1 MTENRMAIKID
12 PEHVAHALRQEA
24 VEQLG
29 GAANEIVLD
38 FGAVARIDANAIR
51 ALEELSGLAGEQNVR
66 VVLRAVNMDIY
77 KVLKLVNLAP
87 RFGFE
92 S

>member
-1 MTENRMAIKID
+1 MGIKID
-12 PEHVAHALRQEA
+12 PEHAAHSLRQEA

-29 GAANEIVLD
+29 GAAEEIVLD

-51 ALEELSGLAGEQNVR
+51 ALEELAGLADERSVR
-66 VVLRAVNMDIY
+66 VVLRGVNMDIY
-77 KVLKLVNLAP
+77 KVLKLVDLAA

-92 S
+92 G

>member
-1 MTENRMAIKID
+1 MGIKID

-38 FGAVARIDANAIR
+38 FSAVARIDANSIR
-51 ALEELSGLAGEQNVR
+51 ALEELAASAGEQNVR
-66 VVLRAVNMDIY
+66 VVLRAVNMDVY
-77 KVLKLVNLAP
+77 KVLKLVGLAA